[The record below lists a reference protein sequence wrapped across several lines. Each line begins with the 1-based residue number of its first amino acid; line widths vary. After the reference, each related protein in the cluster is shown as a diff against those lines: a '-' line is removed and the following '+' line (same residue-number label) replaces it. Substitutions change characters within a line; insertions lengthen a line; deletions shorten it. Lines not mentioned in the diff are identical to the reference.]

1 MTRRRP
7 APDAPSRPARPRGA
21 AALALLPALLLG
33 ACGGGSD
40 DEPAVADGPGTG
52 APLGSV
58 ATDGTDVAQ
67 RDVGQDSQAS
77 DLGADVASDD
87 PLARL
92 YGPVGFAMRFADAAE
107 TIVGVAAFGPEG
119 RATTDAGAEMLV
131 ASDAGD
137 WRSLVCASLGED
149 DLFCTGGL
157 EGGASTLLLFSL
169 AAGAGEGRGVFE
181 YCPEGAEGC
190 AEALFETPDGPLAVL
205 KGTTDAAGTA
215 PAAATAGT
223 LVAGDIAP
231 WLAGLGQAA
240 E

>member
-7 APDAPSRPARPRGA
+7 APATPSRPARPRGA

-40 DEPAVADGPGTG
+40 DGPAPADDPSPG

-58 ATDGTDVAQ
+58 ATDGTGVAQ
-67 RDVGQDSQAS
+67 RDVGQDPQAS
-77 DLGADVASDD
+77 DTGADD

-119 RATTDAGAEMLV
+119 RVRTEAGAEMLL

-137 WRSLVCASLGED
+137 WRSLVCASLGGDE
-149 DLFCTGGL
+149 LLCTGGL

-169 AAGAGEGRGVFE
+169 AAGAGEGRGAFE
-181 YCPEGAEGC
+181 YCPEGAGGC
-190 AEALFETPDGPLAVL
+190 AEALFESPDGPLAVL
-205 KGTTDAAGTA
+205 KGATGAAGTA
-215 PAAATAGT
+215 PAAAAAGA
-223 LVAGDIAP
+223 LVAGDIGP